1 MLSKMLGA
9 QSGEIRRGTSQKAS
23 FIFHIFVIP
32 FKYENS
38 SRHYAVYHSVKPAVG
53 LFSPMATF
61 TVLDFII
68 ILKSQLASSMLPV
81 ENGLLM
87 AE

>member
-1 MLSKMLGA
+1 MLGA
-9 QSGEIRRGTSQKAS
+9 QSGKIRRGTSQKAS

-53 LFSPMATF
+53 LF
-61 TVLDFII
+61 
-68 ILKSQLASSMLPV
+68 
-81 ENGLLM
+81 
-87 AE
+87 